1 MRLNSWIKFGFFSLT
16 VFLSCSARAEDLVSV
31 QGAFLRGE
39 YEKVLRSNRGDFP
52 EGSDGADT
60 LLYLKGVSAL
70 KLGDGEMARSLL
82 TKLVENRPRSRW
94 AAQGWLAL
102 GESWELSGKP
112 DEALK
117 VYSRYLE
124 EGADSSL
131 RPQVLLRVGIVQR
144 EMGLWEEAKKTLE
157 GAAAQEAGSAVQ
169 MQAAD
174 ILKSGEFYF
183 TVQVGAFA
191 AVLNAQRLAAEL
203 KRRGYDSAVSQ
214 TSAQGRVFH
223 RVRIG
228 RFSSRTEA
236 EQEARRLQQD
246 GFPAKVFP

>member
-1 MRLNSWIKFGFFSLT
+1 MTACFFSL
-16 VFLSCSARAEDLVSV
+16 SIAQGAEDLASV
-31 QGAFLRGE
+31 HGAFLRGE
-39 YEKVLRSNRGDFP
+39 YERVLRSNPDDFP
-52 EGSDGADT
+52 EGSDGSDT

-70 KLGDGEMARSLL
+70 KLGDGEMARSFL

-112 DEALK
+112 EEALK

-124 EGADSSL
+124 EGTDSSL

-144 EMGLWEEAKKTLE
+144 EMGLWEEARKTLE
-157 GAAAQEAGSAVQ
+157 SAAAQETGSAVQ
-169 MQAAD
+169 TQAAD

-191 AVLNAQRLAAEL
+191 AALNAQRLAAEL
-203 KRRGYDSAVSQ
+203 KRRGYDSAVSR
-214 TSAQGRVFH
+214 TLVQGREFH
-223 RVRIG
+223 RVRVG
-228 RFSSRTEA
+228 RFSSRAEA